1 MAEHN
6 ELGKYG
12 EEAAGQYL
20 ISKGYTILARDWRYG
35 RSLRDIDIIA
45 KSADETT
52 IVFVEVKT
60 RRPNELIP
68 AMKAIDRRKLHNI
81 SNAANRYIKMY
92 RIVEKVRFDAIIVH
106 VERYTNKTS
115 IEHYENIYNPIN
127 R

>member
-12 EEAAGQYL
+12 EEAAAQYL

-60 RRPNELIP
+60 RRPKELIP
-68 AMKAIDRRKLHNI
+68 AMKAIDRRKLLNI

>member
-12 EEAAGQYL
+12 EEAAAQYL
-20 ISKGYTILARDWRYG
+20 ISKRYTILARDWRYG

-60 RRPNELIP
+60 RRPNELNP

-115 IEHYENIYNPIN
+115 IEHYENIYNPLN